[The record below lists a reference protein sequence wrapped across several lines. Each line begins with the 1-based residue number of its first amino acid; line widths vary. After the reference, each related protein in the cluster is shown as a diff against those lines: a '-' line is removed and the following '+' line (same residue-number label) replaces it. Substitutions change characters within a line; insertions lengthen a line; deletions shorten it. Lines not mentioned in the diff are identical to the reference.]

1 MARGVDTKALV
12 FDLVRASGRA
22 SRAGLAERT
31 GLTGATISTL
41 VRQLMEEG
49 LVEESGRARSTGG
62 KPRTFVQVVPDARYA
77 IGIHL
82 TRCDMVLVL
91 ANLLGAVVARTRRP
105 CDLGSHQW
113 SQALTQAVDEL
124 VMGAGVP
131 RERVL
136 GAGVVGSDSVRAEIL
151 ASQQARDISLLG
163 RPVLFD
169 NDASAAAL
177 GEWWVS
183 PAGSTDDA
191 LVVYLGA
198 GIGGGYLAGGRLRR
212 GVNQGEGELG
222 HVCVDMAGPV
232 CSCGA
237 RGCLEAVGGPESVV
251 RRAVGQEDLARA
263 AGLGPQPGA
272 RGSVEANFAAVA
284 RVAQAGDLAA
294 QRLLAESARALAV
307 AVRSVVN
314 VLDVATVVLTGPSAG
329 AAGAFYLPVLEE
341 ELALR
346 FGAGSRGLMEIRLSP
361 SSGTAAALGAAS
373 LVLDTAVRA
382 TT

>member
-113 SQALTQAVDEL
+113 SQALTLAVDEL

-169 NDASAAAL
+169 TDASAAAL

-198 GIGGGYLAGGRLRR
+198 GIGGGYLAGGRLHR

-237 RGCLEAVGGPESVV
+237 RGCLEAVGGPES
-251 RRAVGQEDLARA
+251 G
-263 AGLGPQPGA
+263 AGGG
-272 RGSVEANFAAVA
+272 
-284 RVAQAGDLAA
+284 
-294 QRLLAESARALAV
+294 
-307 AVRSVVN
+307 
-314 VLDVATVVLTGPSAG
+314 AG
-329 AAGAFYLPVLEE
+329 AAFWGGVSWADGDPAVAQLGDCCSAGRGVSGSRHGRAGDYVAVVAVPQWTVHSQPHVLWESPQHRRCTAGEE
-341 ELALR
+341 TIVL
-346 FGAGSRGLMEIRLSP
+346 GGSRGAGIL
-361 SSGTAAALGAAS
+361 AS
-373 LVLDTAVRA
+373 LQGSRIASADDGDVL
-382 TT
+382 